1 VSASP
6 AELPLN
12 GTFLLSFDGAV
23 DPISVTS
30 DAVSVTDPD
39 GAPLAADV
47 VVEHG
52 ALAVRLA
59 VTPALLARPPAGIS
73 VRLPGAPALR
83 SLRMIDGTALG
94 QPVRAAAVL
103 RGRLEDGSGEV
114 PRLVLLQGRPVATA
128 AEFGPDGRVL
138 LGFDGVLDPA
148 SVTPA
153 NCALNA
159 LQGGLVLPTPLQ
171 PAVDWSCVGRRFTLE
186 LRVPPAAGP
195 LQFALRR
202 SGLRD
207 LSGRCPEPPIVAELH
222 PAG

>member
-1 VSASP
+1 
-6 AELPLN
+6 LPLN
-12 GTFLLSFDGAV
+12 GTFLLAFDGSV
-23 DPISVTS
+23 DPLSVTPDS
-30 DAVSVTDPD
+30 VAVADLD
-39 GAPLAADV
+39 GALLAADV
-47 VVEHG
+47 DVEHG
-52 ALAVRLA
+52 ALAVRLK
-59 VTPALLARPPAGIS
+59 VTPALLARPPAGLA
-73 VRLPGAPALR
+73 VRLAGAPALR
-83 SLRMIDGTALG
+83 SLRMTDGVALG
-94 QPVRAAAVL
+94 HAVRATAVL

-114 PRLVLLQGRPVATA
+114 PRLVLMQGRPVATA

-171 PAVDWSCVGRRFTLE
+171 PAVDWICIGRRFSVE
-186 LRVPPAAGP
+186 LRVPAAAGP

-207 LSGRCPEPPIVAELH
+207 LSGRCPEPPIVAELR
-222 PAG
+222 PAS